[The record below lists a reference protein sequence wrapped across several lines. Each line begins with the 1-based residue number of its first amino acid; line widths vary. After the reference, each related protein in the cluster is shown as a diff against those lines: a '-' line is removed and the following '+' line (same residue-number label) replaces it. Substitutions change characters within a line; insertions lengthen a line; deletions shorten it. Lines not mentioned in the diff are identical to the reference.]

1 MAHGVLGTLP
11 QRRIMRDQAVRLKA
25 AYLRSRRPLARTR
38 AWLVRARELSPL
50 TLRGVS
56 VGALTALA
64 LRYYGFQALDAVW
77 YVTGLGL
84 LALFF
89 LALLSVLVAAARM
102 KVWLLRS
109 QRQALGKAPTRAASE
124 TRRPV
129 DTGFSLPNL
138 RFWLLV
144 EVRLEVREPVGVELA
159 PERVGGQLVER
170 VRFHDH
176 GEVRQVARTIVVRDV
191 FGLASIGL
199 RQSAPVEVDVLPHA
213 GALRSLP
220 LLRSLS
226 GGDDIPH
233 PMGIEQGDR
242 LELRRYAPGDPARF
256 IHWKVFART
265 QKLVVRMPERAL
277 SRAQRVAA
285 YLIAGPADGAS
296 AAAARVALEEGVL
309 GADFRF
315 GADGSPEPTREQAA
329 ALVSLRRSSAA
340 RAHSGEQLP
349 SFLQELDRE
358 GPSSL
363 VLFVPA
369 ASGPWVEKVATLLQ
383 KQARSARVVIG
394 VDGITQREG
403 ASWVER
409 LTLAPRAST
418 QIQLTELR
426 ALITAYKRAGCEVVV
441 LDRESGRLLG
451 DAHLNRPGQGQ
462 RDLGA
467 LSTAS
472 AGAAA

>member
-1 MAHGVLGTLP
+1 MAHGVHGTLP
-11 QRRIMRDQAVRLKA
+11 SKGGARRIMRDQAVRLKA
-25 AYLRSRRPLARTR
+25 GF
-38 AWLVRARELSPL
+38 VRARELSPL
-50 TLRGVS
+50 TLRGAS
-56 VGALTALA
+56 VGVLTALA
-64 LRYYGFQALDAVW
+64 LRYYGFEALDAVW

-89 LALLSVLVAAARM
+89 LALLSVLVAALRM

-109 QRQALGKAPTRAASE
+109 QRESRGVPPTRAASE

-144 EVRLEVREPVGVELA
+144 EVRLEVRAPAGVELA
-159 PERVGGQLVER
+159 PERAGSQLVER
-170 VRFHDH
+170 VRFGDH
-176 GEVRQVARTIVVRDV
+176 GEVRNLARTIVVRDV
-191 FGLASIGL
+191 FGIASIGL

-233 PMGIEQGDR
+233 PMGLEQGDR

-285 YLIAGPADGAS
+285 YLVAGPADGAS

-315 GADGSPEPTREQAA
+315 GADGSPEPTRDQAS

-340 RAHSGEQLP
+340 RAHSGEQLS
-349 SFLQELDRE
+349 SFLQQLDRE

-369 ASGPWVEKVATLLQ
+369 ASGPWVDQVATLLQ

-418 QIQLTELR
+418 QIQLAELR
-426 ALITAYKRAGCEVVV
+426 ALITSYKRAGCEVVV

-451 DAHLNRPGQGQ
+451 DAHLNRPGQAPSGTPSV
-462 RDLGA
+462 
-467 LSTAS
+467 STAS
-472 AGAAA
+472 STGAAA

>member
-1 MAHGVLGTLP
+1 M
-11 QRRIMRDQAVRLKA
+11 
-25 AYLRSRRPLARTR
+25 
-38 AWLVRARELSPL
+38 PL
-50 TLRGVS
+50 TLRGAS

-64 LRYYGFQALDAVW
+64 LRYYGFEALDAVW

-89 LALLSVLVAAARM
+89 LALLGVLVAAARM
-102 KVWLLRS
+102 KLWLVRA
-109 QRQALGKAPTRAASE
+109 QRQALGKAPARAASE

-129 DTGFSLPNL
+129 DTGFVLPNL

-144 EVRLEVREPVGVELA
+144 EVRVEVRAPAAVELE
-159 PERVGGQLVER
+159 PTRVGSRLVER
-170 VRFHDH
+170 VRFGDH
-176 GEVRQVARTIVVRDV
+176 GEVRNLARTIVVRDV
-191 FGLASIGL
+191 FGIASIGL
-199 RQSAPVEVDVLPHA
+199 RQSAAVEVDVLPHA

-233 PMGIEQGDR
+233 PMGLEQGDR

-285 YLIAGPADGAS
+285 YLVAGPADAAS

-315 GADGSPEPTREQAA
+315 GADGSPQPTREQAS

-340 RAHSGEQLP
+340 RANSAEQLT

-369 ASGPWVEKVATLLQ
+369 TQGPWVERIATLLQ

-394 VDGITQREG
+394 VDGITQRQG
-403 ASWVER
+403 ASWLER
-409 LTLAPRAST
+409 LTLAPRVST
-418 QIQLTELR
+418 QIQLAELR
-426 ALITAYKRAGCEVVV
+426 ALITSYKRAGCEVVV

-451 DAHLNRPGQGQ
+451 DAHLNR
-462 RDLGA
+462 A
-467 LSTAS
+467 AVVSS
-472 AGAAA
+472 AGSAAATPHEGAAA

>member
-1 MAHGVLGTLP
+1 
-11 QRRIMRDQAVRLKA
+11 MRDQAVRLKA
-25 AYLRSRRPLARTR
+25 VAL
-38 AWLVRARELSPL
+38 RARELVPL
-50 TLRGVS
+50 TLRGAS
-56 VGALTALA
+56 VGGLTALA
-64 LRYYGFQALDAVW
+64 LRHYGFQALDAVW

-102 KVWLLRS
+102 KLWLVRA
-109 QRQALGKAPTRAASE
+109 QREAQQRPLAHAASD

-129 DTGFSLPNL
+129 DTGFVLPSL

-144 EVRLEVREPVGVELA
+144 EVRLEVRAPAGVEQE
-159 PERVGGQLVER
+159 PERQGALLVER
-170 VRFHDH
+170 LRFGDH
-176 GEVRQVARTIVVRDV
+176 GEVRNIARTIVVRDV
-191 FGLASIGL
+191 FGIASIGL

-233 PMGIEQGDR
+233 PMGLEQGDR
-242 LELRRYAPGDPARF
+242 LELRRYAAGDPARF

-285 YLIAGPADGAS
+285 YLVAGPADAAS

-315 GADGSPEPTREQAA
+315 GADGSPQPVRDLPS
-329 ALVSLRRSSAA
+329 ALVAVRRSSAVRA
-340 RAHSGEQLP
+340 RGGEQLV

-369 ASGPWVEKVATLLQ
+369 AQGPWVERVTTLLQ

-394 VDGITQREG
+394 VDGITQRAG
-403 ASWVER
+403 ASWLSRV
-409 LTLAPRAST
+409 TLAPRPST
-418 QIQLTELR
+418 QIQLASLR
-426 ALITAYKRAGCEVVV
+426 ALITSYKRAGCEVVV

-451 DAHLNRPGQGQ
+451 DAHLNRPGQ
-462 RDLGA
+462 
-467 LSTAS
+467 TA
-472 AGAAA
+472 AAQTPGDAGTGAAA